1 MEYCCDGYRMLSRR
15 SLLAGALGL
24 AAGSALSQISLR
36 QRSDP
41 DAPVLVV
48 LFLRGGCDG
57 LNTVVPF
64 GEDEYHRL
72 RPSLALRKRDVLDL
86 DGFFGLHPSL
96 APLLRH
102 FREGRLAVVHAVG
115 SQDRTRSHFEAMS
128 AMERG
133 VAAASEHASSGWV
146 ARYLNERATGPSPLR
161 SIAFSNVLP
170 DSMRGGT
177 SGIALENLKQYRL
190 RGDGAQARRL
200 RRSLTALY
208 SSGGDVLTQ
217 AGRATLEA
225 LDLVENLPAAPSA
238 SEPYPES
245 DLGLAFAQTAQLI
258 HAGVGLEVAC
268 LEKGGWDTHVAQ
280 GATTGWHALLLDDL
294 ARSLSAFAADVAEHL
309 SRVTV
314 VVMTEFGRRAYEN
327 AGLGTDHGRAS
338 VMFLLGEG
346 VVGGKVHGDWPGL
359 APERLEE
366 PGDLRVT
373 TDYRSVLAEVLR
385 RRMALQKVDGVLP
398 GVSGEG
404 IGTVA

>member
-1 MEYCCDGYRMLSRR
+1 MEYCCDGYRMVSRR

-24 AAGSALSQISLR
+24 AAGSALSQISLNGR
-36 QRSDP
+36 RNP

-57 LNTVVPF
+57 LNTVVPYE
-64 GEDEYHRL
+64 EDEYHRL
-72 RPSLALRKRDVLDL
+72 RPSLRLRRQDVIDL
-86 DGFFGLHPSL
+86 DGFFGFHPAL
-96 APLLRH
+96 DPLIPH
-102 FREGRLAVVHAVG
+102 YREGRLAVVHAVG

-133 VAAASEHASSGWV
+133 VATASEHVSSGWV
-146 ARYLNERATGPSPLR
+146 ARYLNARANGPSPLR

-177 SGIALENLKQYRL
+177 EGIALEDLKQYRL
-190 RGDGAQARRL
+190 RGEDTQARRF
-200 RRSLTALY
+200 RRSLAALY
-208 SSGGDVLTQ
+208 ASGEDVLTQ

-225 LDLVENLPAAPSA
+225 LDLIEKLPAGSA
-238 SEPYPES
+238 SELYPRS
-245 DLGLAFAQTAQLI
+245 DLGRAFAQTAQLI

-280 GATTGWHALLLDDL
+280 GATSGWHASLLDDL
-294 ARSLSAFAADVAEHL
+294 ARSLSAFATDVRPHL

-338 VMFLLGEG
+338 VMLLLGEG
-346 VVGGKVHGDWPGL
+346 IAGGKVHGAWPSL
-359 APERLEE
+359 APDSLEE

-373 TDYRSVLAEVLR
+373 TDYRAVLSEVLQ
-385 RRMALQKVDGVLP
+385 RRMVLEKVEAVLP
-398 GVSGEG
+398 GFDGQG

>member
-1 MEYCCDGYRMLSRR
+1 MLSRR

-36 QRSDP
+36 QRRDP

-64 GEDEYHRL
+64 GEDEYYRL

-96 APLLRH
+96 APLLPH

-200 RRSLTALY
+200 CRSLAALY
-208 SSGGDVLTQ
+208 SSGEDVLTQ

-225 LDLVENLPAAPSA
+225 LELVENLPAAPSA

-245 DLGLAFAQTAQLI
+245 ELGLAFAQTAQLI
-258 HAGVGLEVAC
+258 HAGIGLEVAC

-280 GATTGWHALLLDDL
+280 GATTGWHSLLLEDL

-385 RRMALQKVDGVLP
+385 RRMALRKVDGVLP
-398 GVSGEG
+398 GFSGAG

>member
-1 MEYCCDGYRMLSRR
+1 MEYCCDGYRMVSRR
-15 SLLAGALGL
+15 SLIAGAFGL

-36 QRSDP
+36 ERRDP

-57 LNTVVPF
+57 LNTVVPH

-72 RPSLALRKRDVLDL
+72 RPSLALRRRDVLDL
-86 DGFFGLHPSL
+86 DGFFGFHPALGSL
-96 APLLRH
+96 IPH
-102 FREGRLAVVHAVG
+102 YREGRLAVVHAVG

-146 ARYLNERATGPSPLR
+146 ARYLNERASGPSPLR

-177 SGIALENLKQYRL
+177 SGIALESLKQYRL
-190 RGDGAQARRL
+190 RGEDAQARRF
-200 RRSLTALY
+200 RRSLAALY
-208 SSGGDVLTQ
+208 ASGEDVLTQ

-238 SEPYPES
+238 SEPYPKS
-245 DLGLAFAQTAQLI
+245 DLGRAFAQTAQLI

-280 GATTGWHALLLDDL
+280 GTTSGWHASLLDDL
-294 ARSLSAFAADVAEHL
+294 AHSLSAFAADIADHL
-309 SRVTV
+309 NRVTV

-338 VMFLLGEG
+338 VMLLLGEG
-346 VVGGKVHGDWPGL
+346 VAGGTVHGDWPGL
-359 APERLEE
+359 TPESLEE

-373 TDYRSVLAEVLR
+373 TDYRAVLSEVLR
-385 RRMALQKVDGVLP
+385 RRMALERVEAVLP
-398 GVSGEG
+398 GFGGQG
-404 IGTVA
+404 IGAVA